1 MLRKIRLVAALL
13 FFTMITLLFLDF
25 TGTVH
30 SWFGWMAKIQ
40 FLPAVLAL
48 NVGVMI
54 ALVLLTLLLGR
65 VYCSVVCPLGVFQDI
80 ISWVSGR
87 VKKNRFHYFACFV
100 VVALWGIG
108 GVYRRFGSRGS
119 FIDGIDCSLQCI
131 RPYHF

>member
-54 ALVLLTLLLGR
+54 ALVLLTLLLGACLLFGCLPVR
-65 VYCSVVCPLGVFQDI
+65 CVSRYYFLGFGKGKEESFPLL
-80 ISWVSGR
+80 
-87 VKKNRFHYFACFV
+87 ACFV

-108 GVYRRFGSRGS
+108 SVCRRFGSRGG
-119 FIDGIDCSLQCI
+119 FIGGVDCSLQCI

>member
-87 VKKNRFHYFACFV
+87 VKKKTAHHFACFV
-100 VVALWGIG
+100 GCANGALAVFIVALVA
-108 GVYRRFGSRGS
+108 GVV
-119 FIDGIDCSLQCI
+119 SLTALI
-131 RPYHF
+131 ALYSAYGRII

>member
-40 FLPAVLAL
+40 FLPAVPGTECGGDDSPCFVDVAF
-48 NVGVMI
+48 G
-54 ALVLLTLLLGR
+54 ACLLFGCLPVRCVSRYYFLGFGKGKEESFPLL
-65 VYCSVVCPLGVFQDI
+65 
-80 ISWVSGR
+80 
-87 VKKNRFHYFACFV
+87 ACFV

>member
-65 VYCSVVCPLGVFQDI
+65 VYCSVGLPVRCVSRYYFLGFGKGKEESFPLL
-80 ISWVSGR
+80 
-87 VKKNRFHYFACFV
+87 ACFV

>member
-65 VYCSVVCPLGVFQDI
+65 VYCSVVCPVRCVSRYYFLGFGKGKEE
-80 ISWVSGR
+80 S
-87 VKKNRFHYFACFV
+87 FPLLACFV